1 MDPIL
6 AILGKNGL
14 GLRDIKIF
22 YRCILNSSAQD
33 TEIMSLKIVSNF
45 NSKLK
50 LKIRV
55 QVRNIEH
62 ERIMSILQGVY
73 DLKSYGRRGEGG
85 GHGCITIDI
94 NLSIVFADIVNFA
107 TNNYF
112 QFRPS
117 PLDEILA
124 HACSEQD
131 FQSNQREMYDLYPF
145 FEQYKQKTSQGRIF
159 ETKTK

>member
-22 YRCILNSSAQD
+22 YRCTLNSSAQD
-33 TEIMSLKIVSNF
+33 TEIMSLKMVSNF

-73 DLKSYGRRGEGG
+73 DLKSYGRRGEKVGK
-85 GHGCITIDI
+85 CLFVAKFTI
-94 NLSIVFADIVNFA
+94 S
-107 TNNYF
+107 
-112 QFRPS
+112 
-117 PLDEILA
+117 
-124 HACSEQD
+124 
-131 FQSNQREMYDLYPF
+131 
-145 FEQYKQKTSQGRIF
+145 
-159 ETKTK
+159 